1 MLQQIKPTLKVR
13 GNLVI
18 GQAGNLSAVFNAC
31 LHGIIQEAKQ
41 HPDIQNIYGMMGGVE
56 GLLEGDLIDLGQQNP
71 AILQNLKN
79 APSPVLSSAHGP
91 LAEEDYYRA
100 LEICKKYRIR
110 FVIYMGDKG
119 AMFTA
124 NQLAEVAEAEGYSL
138 CCIGIPHSVENTL
151 GFTDHCFGY
160 GTAARANAIVIRN
173 IGHDTKAIGAAAG
186 SDLSECSPMESGQ
199 AERYVKI
206 IEMEGRNSGWLAAA
220 TGLAKDADDSPP
232 HLIYLPESGLDPAQ
246 FLADVEAVCQRLGYC
261 LIVVSEGVKDKEGC
275 TLPPSGSIGEY
286 LCDLLAEKFKL
297 KASWDRL
304 EDLSRFGMQSASV
317 VDSGEALM
325 AGEAAVRRAVD
336 GMNGFMITIAR
347 HLDPNKPYSS
357 LIGMVRLRLGAHSE
371 KEVPEAFINEAGNF
385 ITEAFEQYAV
395 PLIGGRL
402 PATLE
407 PDPIGE
413 EVRLEPIPVPIHR
426 GESEK
431 DASYNEHVS

>member
-13 GNLVI
+13 GNLVV
-18 GQAGNLSAVFNAC
+18 GQAGNPSAVFNAC

-56 GLLEGDLIDLGQQNP
+56 GLLKGDLIDLGQQNP

-79 APSPVLSSAHGP
+79 ASSPVLSSTYET
-91 LAEEDYYRA
+91 LADEDYHRA

-124 NQLAEVAEAEGYSL
+124 NQLAEAAEAEGYPL
-138 CCIGIPHSVENTL
+138 CCIGIPHSVENMF

-173 IGHDTKAIGAAAG
+173 VGHDTKATGTAA
-186 SDLSECSPMESGQ
+186 D
-199 AERYVKI
+199 VKI

-220 TGLAKDADDSPP
+220 TALAKDSDDSPP

-246 FLADVEAVCQRLGYC
+246 FLADVEAVHRRLGYC
-261 LIVVSEGVKDKEGC
+261 LIVVSEGVRDKEGG
-275 TLPPSGSIGEY
+275 TLPPNGGIGDY
-286 LCDLLAEKFKL
+286 LCDLLTKKLKL

-304 EDLSRFGMQSASV
+304 EDLSRFAMQSASV
-317 VDSGEALM
+317 VDSGEASM

-336 GMNGFMITIAR
+336 GKNGFMITIAR

-385 ITEAFEQYAV
+385 ITEAFEKYAV

-413 EVRLEPIPVPIHR
+413 DVRLEPIPVPIHR
-426 GESEK
+426 DGSGK
-431 DASYNEHVS
+431 GVSYNEHVS